1 MPGSR
6 RTTHTQASVNR
17 SAKDS
22 LAVSAAH
29 TAPHARIDEGAFR
42 LTVIA
47 KTPREL
53 SASTTSDSCQSTRNC
68 AKVIPFFPLRYAVA
82 PAEKGGYAYN
92 HPNLENGFPALDGAQ
107 YVLRGLRDDDGYLYI
122 HDPDNREQ
130 ILCFVYRSTD
140 GSTNGGQRGPA
151 KFQRL
156 ELDAKFRATALVG
169 ELLPFPYIPAN
180 EHKPA
185 RVSIWFA
192 DTLLSP
198 RKLTAFLG
206 NTNNL
211 RSVLATEVNLVPW
224 LTAFKENTNPE
235 IAPSVRHTIRLEDV
249 TSQQAVG
256 LDGNNLP
263 WSEYPHGSLLPTT
276 ADMSMAQGPGSARL
290 AVAIHDPV
298 GLLSEL
304 SAMIAPA
311 ITAWA
316 EYNAY
321 SQRALWVSKAAD
333 SLLDPLYRK
342 AYEDSYNGDLAVRGS
357 RGTSAT
363 GYPRLRAVA
372 EAERAGNAARDK
384 RRKFLDDDA
393 RQEFLKNDLA
403 ARERLMKSI
412 SQRTEPLWKWW
423 NYAGA
428 GSWGPSLAL
437 YDLEDDFSFRAM
449 RGAIARCVLALAYHE
464 KGSQAL
470 ADQLL
475 EHGPI
480 GAFYYA
486 MLGHP
491 AIAQYVNATAF
502 AQTTAQDNSDVV
514 VKTASLNLDQVASAA
529 MKGLEELF
537 KSVPPDAASQQISQI
552 TLGLLGKKGLLAP
565 ERFPGSRYSRMLEVL
580 DGSIALSAP
589 VLLDEVPN
597 TLRQTLQVKGLTPF
611 RRTKLNAV
619 ISESMPLFEA
629 HAASSKETERIEHVR
644 GLERRISLWHG
655 LKLGASTL
663 GMWGSAVNLST
674 AIKRLGQHDGDVIAR
689 LLDVGNN
696 AAGTVASGYGF
707 QSAMQYVAMQRA
719 VIRAKGLG
727 TSVSNVATTL
737 AERRMIGALSVSAL
751 AGALKAGGDQLDAR
765 GKVRTYIIIDSLMQ
779 FSEAAVAAAYLFG
792 GKWGEMF
799 GIAALTKFS
808 SSPPGP
814 VGVGL
819 VAFDVLRTLWASYV
833 EGQKSE
839 QKVCDWLEHC
849 LWGNHPQWDSASKER
864 LEFTRLHQEPRIES
878 DMLFNEKLG
887 KATIPVIGPVLVS
900 LMPVRTVTVLLPGW
914 LPQASAYALTQYK
927 NFSSQGK
934 EQGYGDPNKEREF
947 GDPSK
952 VKVVDGV
959 GYLTVETATL
969 IGDTVLTYWP
979 NAFSDP
985 EVSFTVKN

>member
-1 MPGSR
+1 M
-6 RTTHTQASVNR
+6 
-17 SAKDS
+17 
-22 LAVSAAH
+22 
-29 TAPHARIDEGAFR
+29 
-42 LTVIA
+42 TVIA

-53 SASTTSDSCQSTRNC
+53 SASTTSGSCQSTRNC
-68 AKVIPFFPLRYAVA
+68 VKVIPFFPLRYAVA

-140 GSTNGGQRGPA
+140 GNTNGGQRGPV

-156 ELDAKFRATALVG
+156 QLDDEFRATALVG
-169 ELLPFPYIPAN
+169 ELLPFPYIPAY

-185 RVSIWFA
+185 LVSIWFA

-224 LTAFKENTNPE
+224 LTAFEENTNPE

-256 LDGNNLP
+256 LDGKTIP

-276 ADMSMAQGPGSARL
+276 ADMSMAQGPGSARF
-290 AVAIHDPV
+290 AVVLHDPV

-311 ITAWA
+311 ITEWA

-321 SQRALWVSKAAD
+321 SQRALWVSKVAD

-403 ARERLMKSI
+403 ARDRLMKSI

-491 AIAQYVNATAF
+491 AIAQYVNAPAVS
-502 AQTTAQDNSDVV
+502 QTTAQDNSDVV
-514 VKTASLNLDQVASAA
+514 VKTASLSLEQAASAA
-529 MKGLEELF
+529 LKELDALF

-580 DGSIALSAP
+580 DGSIAVSAP

-597 TLRQTLQVKGLTPF
+597 KLRQTLQVKGLTPF

-619 ISESMPLFEA
+619 ISESMPFFEA
-629 HAASSKETERIEHVR
+629 HAASVKETERIEHFR

-696 AAGTVASGYGF
+696 AAGTVASGYGV

-719 VIRAKGLG
+719 AIRANGLAA
-727 TSVSNVATTL
+727 SVSNVATTL

-808 SSPPGP
+808 SRPPGP

-819 VAFDVLRTLWASYV
+819 VAFDVLRTLWGSYV

-849 LWGNHPQWDSASKER
+849 LWGNHPQWDSAGKER
-864 LEFTRLHQEPRIES
+864 LEFTRLHQEPRIET

-952 VKVVDGV
+952 VKLVDGV

>member
-1 MPGSR
+1 M
-6 RTTHTQASVNR
+6 
-17 SAKDS
+17 
-22 LAVSAAH
+22 
-29 TAPHARIDEGAFR
+29 
-42 LTVIA
+42 
-47 KTPREL
+47 
-53 SASTTSDSCQSTRNC
+53 
-68 AKVIPFFPLRYAVA
+68 
-82 PAEKGGYAYN
+82 
-92 HPNLENGFPALDGAQ
+92 
-107 YVLRGLRDDDGYLYI
+107 
-122 HDPDNREQ
+122 
-130 ILCFVYRSTD
+130 
-140 GSTNGGQRGPA
+140 
-151 KFQRL
+151 
-156 ELDAKFRATALVG
+156 
-169 ELLPFPYIPAN
+169 
-180 EHKPA
+180 
-185 RVSIWFA
+185 
-192 DTLLSP
+192 
-198 RKLTAFLG
+198 
-206 NTNNL
+206 
-211 RSVLATEVNLVPW
+211 
-224 LTAFKENTNPE
+224 
-235 IAPSVRHTIRLEDV
+235 
-249 TSQQAVG
+249 
-256 LDGNNLP
+256 
-263 WSEYPHGSLLPTT
+263 
-276 ADMSMAQGPGSARL
+276 
-290 AVAIHDPV
+290 
-298 GLLSEL
+298 
-304 SAMIAPA
+304 
-311 ITAWA
+311 
-316 EYNAY
+316 
-321 SQRALWVSKAAD
+321 
-333 SLLDPLYRK
+333 
-342 AYEDSYNGDLAVRGS
+342 
-357 RGTSAT
+357 
-363 GYPRLRAVA
+363 
-372 EAERAGNAARDK
+372 
-384 RRKFLDDDA
+384 
-393 RQEFLKNDLA
+393 
-403 ARERLMKSI
+403 
-412 SQRTEPLWKWW
+412 
-423 NYAGA
+423 
-428 GSWGPSLAL
+428 
-437 YDLEDDFSFRAM
+437 
-449 RGAIARCVLALAYHE
+449 
-464 KGSQAL
+464 
-470 ADQLL
+470 
-475 EHGPI
+475 
-480 GAFYYA
+480 
-486 MLGHP
+486 
-491 AIAQYVNATAF
+491 
-502 AQTTAQDNSDVV
+502 
-514 VKTASLNLDQVASAA
+514 
-529 MKGLEELF
+529 
-537 KSVPPDAASQQISQI
+537 
-552 TLGLLGKKGLLAP
+552 
-565 ERFPGSRYSRMLEVL
+565 
-580 DGSIALSAP
+580 
-589 VLLDEVPN
+589 
-597 TLRQTLQVKGLTPF
+597 TPF

-619 ISESMPLFEA
+619 ISESMPFFEA
-629 HAASSKETERIEHVR
+629 HAASAKETERIEHVR

-792 GKWGEMF
+792 RKWGEMF

-887 KATIPVIGPVLVS
+887 KATIPVIGPVLVT

-952 VKVVDGV
+952 VKLVDGV

>member
-1 MPGSR
+1 M
-6 RTTHTQASVNR
+6 
-17 SAKDS
+17 
-22 LAVSAAH
+22 
-29 TAPHARIDEGAFR
+29 
-42 LTVIA
+42 TVIA

-53 SASTTSDSCQSTRNC
+53 SASTTSGSCQSTRNC
-68 AKVIPFFPLRYAVA
+68 VKVIPFFPLRYAVA

-156 ELDAKFRATALVG
+156 QLDDEFRATALVG
-169 ELLPFPYIPAN
+169 ELLPFPYIPAY

-185 RVSIWFA
+185 LVSIWFA

-224 LTAFKENTNPE
+224 LTAFEENTNPE

-276 ADMSMAQGPGSARL
+276 AVMSMAQGPGSARL

-311 ITAWA
+311 ITEWA

-321 SQRALWVSKAAD
+321 SQRALWVSKVAD

-403 ARERLMKSI
+403 ARDRLMKSI

-428 GSWGPSLAL
+428 GSWGPSLTL

-475 EHGPI
+475 DYGPI
-480 GAFYYA
+480 GVFHYA

-491 AIAQYVNATAF
+491 AIAQYVNAPAF

-514 VKTASLNLDQVASAA
+514 VKTASLSLDQVASAA

-580 DGSIALSAP
+580 DGSIAVSAP

-597 TLRQTLQVKGLTPF
+597 KLRQTLQVKGLTPF

-619 ISESMPLFEA
+619 ISESMPFFEA
-629 HAASSKETERIEHVR
+629 HAASVKETERIEHFR

-696 AAGTVASGYGF
+696 AAGTVASGYGV

-719 VIRAKGLG
+719 AIRANGLAA
-727 TSVSNVATTL
+727 SVSNVATTL

-808 SSPPGP
+808 SRPPGP

-819 VAFDVLRTLWASYV
+819 VAFDVLRTLWGSYV

-849 LWGNHPQWDSASKER
+849 LWGNHPQWDSAGKER
-864 LEFTRLHQEPRIES
+864 LEFTRLHQEPRIET

-900 LMPVRTVTVLLPGW
+900 LMPVRTVTVLLRGW

-952 VKVVDGV
+952 VKLVDGV

>member
-1 MPGSR
+1 M
-6 RTTHTQASVNR
+6 
-17 SAKDS
+17 
-22 LAVSAAH
+22 
-29 TAPHARIDEGAFR
+29 
-42 LTVIA
+42 TVIA

-53 SASTTSDSCQSTRNC
+53 SASTTSGSCQSTRNC
-68 AKVIPFFPLRYAVA
+68 VKVIPFFPLRYAVA

-156 ELDAKFRATALVG
+156 QLDDEFRATALVG
-169 ELLPFPYIPAN
+169 ELLPFPYIPAY

-185 RVSIWFA
+185 LVSIWFA

-224 LTAFKENTNPE
+224 LTAFEENTNPE

-256 LDGNNLP
+256 LDGKTIP

-276 ADMSMAQGPGSARL
+276 ADMSMAQGPGSARF
-290 AVAIHDPV
+290 AVVLHDPV

-311 ITAWA
+311 ITEWA

-321 SQRALWVSKAAD
+321 SQRALWVSKVAD
-333 SLLDPLYRK
+333 SLLHPLYRK

-357 RGTSAT
+357 RRTSAT

-403 ARERLMKSI
+403 ARDRLMKSI

-491 AIAQYVNATAF
+491 AIAQYVNAPAF

-514 VKTASLNLDQVASAA
+514 VKTASLSLDQVASAA

-580 DGSIALSAP
+580 DGSVALSAP

-597 TLRQTLQVKGLTPF
+597 KLRQTLQVKGLTPF

-619 ISESMPLFEA
+619 ISESMPFFEA
-629 HAASSKETERIEHVR
+629 HAVSAKETERIEHVR

-674 AIKRLGQHDGDVIAR
+674 AIKRLGQHDGNVVAK
-689 LLDVGNN
+689 LLDVGSN
-696 AAGTVASGYGF
+696 AAGTVASGYGVK
-707 QSAMQYVAMQRA
+707 SAMQFVAMQRA
-719 VIRAKGLG
+719 VIRGKGID
-727 TSVSNVATTL
+727 VAVIETAITR
-737 AERRMIGALSVSAL
+737 AERRMIGALGVSAL
-751 AGALKAGGDQLDAR
+751 AGALKAIGDQSDAR
-765 GKVRTYIIIDSLMQ
+765 GKVRTYIIIDSAMQ
-779 FSEAAVAAAYLFG
+779 FGEAAVAAAYLFG
-792 GKWGEMF
+792 GKWGEKLRM
-799 GIAALTKFS
+799 AALTRFS
-808 SSPPGP
+808 SRSPGP
-814 VGVGL
+814 IGL
-819 VAFDVLRTLWASYV
+819 GLIAFDLLRTIWANYV
-833 EGQKSE
+833 EGKKSE
-839 QKVCDWLEHC
+839 QKVCDWLDHC
-849 LWGNHPQWDSASKER
+849 LWGKHPQWDLASKER
-864 LEFTRLHQEPRIES
+864 LEFMRLHQEPRIES

-934 EQGYGDPNKEREF
+934 EQGYGDPIKEREF

-952 VKVVDGV
+952 VKLVDGV

>member
-1 MPGSR
+1 M
-6 RTTHTQASVNR
+6 
-17 SAKDS
+17 
-22 LAVSAAH
+22 
-29 TAPHARIDEGAFR
+29 
-42 LTVIA
+42 
-47 KTPREL
+47 
-53 SASTTSDSCQSTRNC
+53 
-68 AKVIPFFPLRYAVA
+68 
-82 PAEKGGYAYN
+82 
-92 HPNLENGFPALDGAQ
+92 DGAQ

-140 GSTNGGQRGPA
+140 GSANGGQRGPA

-276 ADMSMAQGPGSARL
+276 ADMSMAQGPGSARF
-290 AVAIHDPV
+290 AVVLHDPV

-311 ITAWA
+311 ITEWA

-470 ADQLL
+470 AEQLL

-491 AIAQYVNATAF
+491 AIAQYVNAPAF

-514 VKTASLNLDQVASAA
+514 VKTASLSLDQVASAA

-597 TLRQTLQVKGLTPF
+597 TLRQTLQVKGSTPF

-619 ISESMPLFEA
+619 IRESMPFFEA
-629 HAASSKETERIEHVR
+629 HAVTAKETERIEHVR

-674 AIKRLGQHDGDVIAR
+674 AIKRLGKDDGDVIAR
-689 LLDVGNN
+689 LLDVGSNGN
-696 AAGTVASGYGF
+696 SAAAAGYGI
-707 QSAMQYVAMQRA
+707 QSAMHYVAMQRA
-719 VIRAKGLG
+719 VIGGKEKAASAAGAAI
-727 TSVSNVATTL
+727 VQ
-737 AERRMIGALSVSAL
+737 AERRMIGAMGIA
-751 AGALKAGGDQLDAR
+751 AFIGALKSGRDQFNAQ
-765 GKVRTYIIIDSLMQ
+765 GNVRAYLIIDAAMQ
-779 FSEAAVAAAYLFG
+779 FGEAGVAAAYLFG
-792 GKWGEMF
+792 DQLGTTAFRSFARLNAG
-799 GIAALTKFS
+799 A
-808 SSPPGP
+808 
-814 VGVGL
+814 VGVAL
-819 VAFDVLRTLWASYV
+819 IAFDILRTLWAGFI
-833 EGQKSE
+833 EEQKAE
-839 QKVCDWLEHC
+839 QKVYDWLTHC
-849 LWGNHPQWDSASKER
+849 LWGKDPQWDSASKER

-914 LPQASAYALTQYK
+914 LPQASAYALTQNK

-934 EQGYGDPNKEREF
+934 EQGYGDPNKEQEF

-952 VKVVDGV
+952 VKLVDGV

>member
-1 MPGSR
+1 M
-6 RTTHTQASVNR
+6 
-17 SAKDS
+17 
-22 LAVSAAH
+22 
-29 TAPHARIDEGAFR
+29 
-42 LTVIA
+42 TVIA

-53 SASTTSDSCQSTRNC
+53 SASTTSGSCQSTRNC
-68 AKVIPFFPLRYAVA
+68 VKVIPFFPLRYAVA

-92 HPNLENGFPALDGAQ
+92 HPNLENGFPELDGVQ

-140 GSTNGGQRGPA
+140 GNTNGGQRGPV

-156 ELDAKFRATALVG
+156 QLDDEFRATALVG
-169 ELLPFPYIPAN
+169 ELLPFPYIPAY

-185 RVSIWFA
+185 LVSIWFA

-224 LTAFKENTNPE
+224 LTAFEENTNPE

-256 LDGNNLP
+256 LDGKTIP

-276 ADMSMAQGPGSARL
+276 ADMSMAQGPGSARF
-290 AVAIHDPV
+290 AVVLHDPV

-311 ITAWA
+311 ITEWA

-321 SQRALWVSKAAD
+321 SQRALWVSKVAD

-403 ARERLMKSI
+403 ARDRLMKSI

-491 AIAQYVNATAF
+491 AIAQYVNAPAVS
-502 AQTTAQDNSDVV
+502 QTTAQDNSDVV
-514 VKTASLNLDQVASAA
+514 VKTASLSLEQAASAA
-529 MKGLEELF
+529 LKELDALF

-580 DGSIALSAP
+580 DGSIAVSAP

-597 TLRQTLQVKGLTPF
+597 KLRQTLQVKGLTPF

-619 ISESMPLFEA
+619 ISESMPFFEA
-629 HAASSKETERIEHVR
+629 HAASVKETERIEHFR

-696 AAGTVASGYGF
+696 AAGTVASGYGV

-719 VIRAKGLG
+719 AIRANGLAA
-727 TSVSNVATTL
+727 SVSNVATTL

-808 SSPPGP
+808 SRPPGP

-819 VAFDVLRTLWASYV
+819 VAFDVLRTLWGSYV

-849 LWGNHPQWDSASKER
+849 LWGNHPQWDSAGKER
-864 LEFTRLHQEPRIES
+864 LEFTRLHQEPRIET

-952 VKVVDGV
+952 VKLVDGV